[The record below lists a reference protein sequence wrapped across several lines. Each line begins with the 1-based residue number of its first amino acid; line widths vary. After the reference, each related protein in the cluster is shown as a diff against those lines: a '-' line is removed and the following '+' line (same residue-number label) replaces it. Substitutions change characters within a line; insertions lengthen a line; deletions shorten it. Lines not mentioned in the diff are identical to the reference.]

1 MISNINRKNKIY
13 KLYLIASNE
22 NKKTNLPIGLGFA
35 AGLIFSE
42 PNLYNGRDADTL
54 VPEVINTTE
63 EEPTLE
69 YIEYIIQPG
78 DSIYSIS
85 KKFFKGHTDR
95 AVKDIKSKN
104 NLKDSDLNKLKIGQR
119 ILIPKNLESFVRINK
134 LEENKHLNATEYIKN
149 FIKEK
154 EGFCPLPEDIEGR
167 GIYTI
172 GYGHRLETRDEIM
185 EYKILNEKMRKN
197 GRKNGELYPND
208 PEILEIFEKDVKE
221 AEEKIK
227 FNSLPS
233 LSQNQFD
240 SLISFTFNTG
250 YVPDILN
257 DLKNN
262 NIESV
267 YNKIKNHSNESNDTG
282 LIDRR
287 KIEAELFIKDG
298 EIR

>member
-1 MISNINRKNKIY
+1 
-13 KLYLIASNE
+13 
-22 NKKTNLPIGLGFA
+22 
-35 AGLIFSE
+35 
-42 PNLYNGRDADTL
+42 
-54 VPEVINTTE
+54 
-63 EEPTLE
+63 
-69 YIEYIIQPG
+69 
-78 DSIYSIS
+78 
-85 KKFFKGHTDR
+85 
-95 AVKDIKSKN
+95 
-104 NLKDSDLNKLKIGQR
+104 
-119 ILIPKNLESFVRINK
+119 
-134 LEENKHLNATEYIKN
+134 
-149 FIKEK
+149 
-154 EGFCPLPEDIEGR
+154 
-167 GIYTI
+167 
-172 GYGHRLETRDEIM
+172 M
-185 EYKILNEKMRKN
+185 EYKILNEKMRKK